1 MDMIR
6 AVNREPAAGPA
17 DWFTGDVVIELINAA
32 PAPARVQIARVTF
45 QPGARTAW
53 HRHPLGQTLVIEAG
67 TALIGRED
75 GSVVRAEPGD
85 AVWFAAGERHW
96 HGATA
101 DAAMTHMAIQEA
113 GEDGKATNWEEHVG
127 DDAYATAPADA

>member
-6 AVNREPAAGPA
+6 ADSRQPGAGPA
-17 DWFTGDVVIELINAA
+17 DWFTGDVTIDMLNT
-32 PAPARVQIARVTF
+32 PPPPARVQIARVTF

-53 HRHPLGQTLVIEAG
+53 HRHPLGQTLVIEMG

-75 GSVVRAEPGD
+75 GSVVTAEPGD
-85 AVWFAAGERHW
+85 VVWFSPGERHW

-101 DAAMTHMAIQEA
+101 GAAMTHAAIQES
-113 GEDGKATNWEEHVG
+113 GEDGKATSWEEHVP
-127 DDAYATAPADA
+127 DDVYATPPGD